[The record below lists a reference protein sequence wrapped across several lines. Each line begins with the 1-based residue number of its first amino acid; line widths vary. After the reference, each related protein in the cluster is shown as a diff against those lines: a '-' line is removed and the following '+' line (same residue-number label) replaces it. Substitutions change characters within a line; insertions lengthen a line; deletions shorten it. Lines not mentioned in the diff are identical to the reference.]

1 MIGPSMEV
9 DQWME
14 SAGCISETKHVVLF
28 FATDTVSFHIS
39 YFIWVGFWTVY
50 MGLPPKTWVHMRFI
64 IWYELGFRVTELKSS
79 IWEIFAFGILRA
91 ETRLATIYPQDNDTV
106 NCSMF
111 LSLFPA
117 ILSSSWFDRV
127 CGSIWL
133 FNSIQFS
140 PSDIYR
146 FGVYTSF
153 SDAPM

>member
-1 MIGPSMEV
+1 MEV

-28 FATDTVSFHIS
+28 FATDTVSFHTS

-91 ETRLATIYPQDNDTV
+91 ETRLATIYPQDNNTV

-111 LSLFPA
+111 LSLYPA

-140 PSDIYR
+140 PSNIYR